1 MLQYPNPPLWKHF
14 SQLPSNRDKN
24 IMEVRRL
31 FLIEQAKYENEIL
44 MYHSLVAM
52 NTSPTGGNVLNTIG
66 QVGGLAYPS
75 VLYVQQ
81 YGNGVPY
88 LGVAEYTQDSTLNG
102 KPTWSYTIGVLKLTI
117 EWNGANWQLHWRY
130 ATDFP
135 PNWSIGDTYLFAEQ
149 EAIVPGPSTDQP
161 TGNGV
166 YSLSVI
172 ADGSTLSYDV
182 LDSNP

>member
-52 NTSPTGGNVLNTIG
+52 NTSPTGGNVLNTIA

-81 YGNGVPY
+81 YNDGVPY
-88 LGVAEYTQDSTLNG
+88 GGVAEYTQDSTLNG
-102 KPTWSYTIGVLKLTI
+102 KPTWSYTISVFTLTI
-117 EWNGANWQLHWRY
+117 EWNGVNWQLHWRY
-130 ATDFP
+130 SIDNP
-135 PNWSIGDTYLFAEQ
+135 PNWSIGDTYNVVGQ
-149 EAIVPGPSTDQP
+149 DVIVPGPSTDQP
-161 TGNGV
+161 TGVGA
-166 YSLSVI
+166 YSLTLI
-172 ADGSTLSYDV
+172 ADGSTASFDV
-182 LDSNP
+182 SDSNP